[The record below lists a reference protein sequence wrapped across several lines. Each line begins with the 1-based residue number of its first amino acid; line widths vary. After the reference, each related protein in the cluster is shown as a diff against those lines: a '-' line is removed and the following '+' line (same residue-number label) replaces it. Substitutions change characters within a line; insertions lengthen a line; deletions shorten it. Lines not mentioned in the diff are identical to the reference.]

1 MLKKRIPSLD
11 AIDEKYQDLYVQD
24 EASGDYVLDF
34 VDPDAKSQVDEF
46 RNNNRALNRQLEELK
61 AQVDKYSAL
70 GDVTPDDI
78 NGLLE
83 ARQLAERAAND
94 ELLREIMLPNGQ
106 VDRDKIRQFA
116 DKQFEGERREMERKF
131 DAMGAEKAE
140 LEAKYFEANNMYQNQ
155 VRQSEIRSAIEG
167 VARVRAGAMDDI
179 IARAERQIGFMEG
192 GDLVVWDGNGE
203 PRYGSKGGQYMT
215 PKEWVGELVENAPHL
230 FEGRVGGGAA
240 GDGGRPKGPITGPVV
255 DGNNPEDLGR
265 NFKAIISGEAA
276 VRND

>member
-1 MLKKRIPSLD
+1 MLKKRITSLD

-24 EASGDYVLDF
+24 EQTGDYVLDF
-34 VDPDAKSQVDEF
+34 VDADAKAQVDEF
-46 RNNNRALNRQLEELK
+46 RNNNRALNRQLEEMK
-61 AQVDKYSAL
+61 SQIDKYSAL

-94 ELLREIMLPNGQ
+94 ELLKEIMLPNGQ
-106 VDRDKIRQFA
+106 VDRDKVRQFA

-131 DAMGAEKAE
+131 DSLGAEKAE
-140 LEAKYFEANNMYQNQ
+140 MEAKYFEANNMYQNQ

-167 VARVRAGAMDDI
+167 VARVRTGAMDDI

-215 PKEWVGELVENAPHL
+215 PKEWVGELVESAPHL

-240 GDGGRPKGPITGPVV
+240 GDGGRPKGPVTGPVV
-255 DGNNPEDLGR
+255 DANNPEDLGR

>member
-46 RNNNRALNRQLEELK
+46 RTNNRALNRQLEELK

-106 VDRDKIRQFA
+106 VDRDKVRQFA

-131 DAMGAEKAE
+131 DALGAEKAE

-167 VARVRAGAMDDI
+167 VARVRDGAMDDI

-215 PKEWVGELVENAPHL
+215 PKEWVGELVESAPHL

>member
-46 RNNNRALNRQLEELK
+46 RNNNRALNRQLEEMK

-106 VDRDKIRQFA
+106 VDRDKVRQFA

-167 VARVRAGAMDDI
+167 VARVRDGAMDDI

-215 PKEWVGELVENAPHL
+215 PKEWVGELVESAPHL